1 MPAAPDV
8 PTFNEQGI
16 PGMDLTS
23 WIAFVG
29 PAKMPAEL
37 VARVNALLVQALS
50 APDVKE
56 FYYKGAWEA
65 APSTPAELTHE
76 MRVAYDRWGQMI
88 RQIGFEKQ

>member
-1 MPAAPDV
+1 MAAAPEV

-23 WIAFVG
+23 WIGFVG
-29 PAKMPAEL
+29 PAKMAPEL
-37 VARVNALLVQALS
+37 VTRINALLVQALN

-56 FYYKGAWEA
+56 FYAKGAWET
-65 APSTPAELTHE
+65 APSSPAELAQE